1 MTSSACP
8 HSAYFLAI
16 VDVMRASF
24 LNSSSPYGR
33 DSAAGSRGFLAPRPG
48 PPDMATKMALML
60 TCRRCVP
67 DPRTPSYFLS
77 PNIRSEAGYRRF
89 SRRVSVLGGRYC
101 P

>member
-8 HSAYFLAI
+8 HPPYFPAI
-16 VDVMRASF
+16 IDTARASF
-24 LNSSSPYGR
+24 LESSSPYGR

-67 DPRTPSYFLS
+67 GPKMPSYPPL
-77 PNIRSEAGYRRF
+77 
-89 SRRVSVLGGRYC
+89 
-101 P
+101 